1 MSEMLFC
8 YHCRVHHPKSQ
19 MTRYLTT
26 RGYRWRCTRSIQA
39 ARQAPALREEF
50 GRSQTELN
58 RNEARRK
65 AQYVHR
71 ARRASQDGSGPA
83 AHSGFA
89 D

>member
-1 MSEMLFC
+1 MAETLFC

-26 RGYRWRCTRSIQA
+26 RGYRWRCMRSIQA

-50 GRSQTELN
+50 GRFQTALN

-65 AQYVHR
+65 AQYTHLVR
-71 ARRASQDGSGPA
+71 CVRQDGGGQTAPFGLS
-83 AHSGFA
+83 